1 MNGALR
7 MLCVADEIDL
17 LVYSNHIC
25 ERFADIDLVLSAG
38 DLPDEYLE
46 YIVSM
51 LNRPIISV
59 AGNHDKSDR
68 LQDRASMRYAMDS
81 KGSLGQ
87 IRFQIKRESG
97 ISVLG
102 LPGCIRYNNGQN
114 QYSDSWMTL
123 RVIAMLP
130 RLLARRLI
138 FGRSV
143 DVILAH
149 SPPRGIHD
157 GGDPA
162 HIGFSAYRWLIRL
175 AKPQYFVHGHV
186 HLYDIQELREMEYRG
201 TKVVNVYGHRVLTLP
216 PEADHVG

>member
-1 MNGALR
+1 MKNAVR

-17 LVYSNHIC
+17 LVYSNQIC

-38 DLPDEYLE
+38 DLPNEYLE

-51 LNRPIISV
+51 LNRPIVSV
-59 AGNHDKSDR
+59 AGNHDRSDLPQER
-68 LQDRASMRYAMDS
+68 GAFQYASEQR
-81 KGSLGQ
+81 GTLGQ
-87 IRFQIKRESG
+87 IRFGIKKECGVR
-97 ISVLG
+97 ILG

-114 QYSDSWMTL
+114 QYSDSWMTF
-123 RVIAMLP
+123 RIISMLP
-130 RLLARRLI
+130 RLLVRRLI

-143 DVILAH
+143 EIILAH

-175 AKPQYFVHGHV
+175 AKPYYFIHGHV
-186 HLYDIQELREMEYRG
+186 HLYDVQELREMEYCG
-201 TKVVNVYGHRVLTLP
+201 TKVVNVYGHRVLELP
-216 PEADHVG
+216 REDGYA

>member
-1 MNGALR
+1 MTRDVR

-17 LVYSNHIC
+17 LVYSNQIC
-25 ERFADIDLVLSAG
+25 ERFSDIDLILSAG
-38 DLPDEYLE
+38 DLPNEYLE

-51 LNRPIISV
+51 LNRPIVSV
-59 AGNHDKSDR
+59 AGNHDKSD
-68 LQDRASMRYAMDS
+68 LPQDRGALHYIADQR
-81 KGSLGQ
+81 GSLGQ
-87 IRFQIKRESG
+87 IRFSIKKECGVR
-97 ISVLG
+97 ILG

-114 QYSDSWMTL
+114 QYSDTWMTFRL
-123 RVIAMLP
+123 ISMIP
-130 RLLARRLI
+130 RLFVRRFV

-162 HIGFSAYRWLIRL
+162 HIGFSAYRWLIKL
-175 AKPQYFVHGHV
+175 AKPYYFIHGHV
-186 HLYDIQELREMEYRG
+186 HLYDIQELREMEYCG

-216 PEADHVG
+216 KEARDVR